1 MKPVRVAVVGTFAV
15 GVTLRSSRLPAFG
28 ETLHAEGLAVGYGG
42 KGSNQAVAC
51 ARLGAEVELAT
62 CVGPDAFGEG
72 ARALYR
78 NEGVGTRWTKTGSLP
93 TGLGVIVVEPG
104 GRNAILV
111 DIGANREMDERF
123 VDERAALLDGADVLL
138 TVTEAPLVAVR
149 RSIELAYSR
158 GIPTVLNPAPAV
170 PLDQSLL
177 FKVTVLTPNASEV
190 AALTGREARSLDSA
204 AAAARELLRR
214 GARNVVVTLGE
225 DGAVACSAEGTV
237 HVPAIAVRVVDT
249 TGAGDAFSAGLTV
262 AMAEGRSL
270 VDAVKFAVRCGSFA
284 CMAAQVIP
292 SLPRRADVER
302 SV

>member
-51 ARLGAEVELAT
+51 ARLGAEVQLAT
-62 CVGPDAFGEG
+62 CVGPDAFGD
-72 ARALYR
+72 R

-138 TVTEAPLVAVR
+138 TVTEAPLAAVR
-149 RSIELAYSR
+149 RSIELASSR

-177 FKVTVLTPNASEV
+177 SRVTVLTPNASEV

-225 DGAVACSAEGTV
+225 DGALACSSERTV

-270 VDAVKFAVRCGSFA
+270 VDAVKFAVRCGSLA
-284 CMAAQVIP
+284 CTAAEVIP